1 MASTRSGLLLAIVIC
16 LVDIMLGGS
25 DQMANLFLLC
35 SPFIDGH
42 AVKVAVVADPQAI
55 VLSLTIL
62 FIMMQIT
69 CIRLTL
75 VLLLIVCDM
84 SVCLRLDEF
93 FSSQQLMD
101 RTSLSLAP
109 KSLALEAAKFYT
121 DLYMRRSFHLSI
133 LPFKPNLVI
142 FLGDHFDGGPFLS
155 DQESKTE
162 YMECNFSNN
171 RPSEGIVT
179 LADQVINKSTRFRY
193 LGSIVQSDGD
203 IDGDIISR
211 IQVGWLKW
219 RNASGLLCDRKVP
232 LKLKGKFYKM
242 VVRPAMLYG
251 AECWPLKEKHNS
263 KLSVAEMRMLRW
275 MSGFT
280 LRDRIRNEHIREKV
294 GVAPVEDKIRE
305 SRLRWFGH
313 VKRRPPDDP
322 VRKVEVLDLTYVKKG
337 RGRPKKTWW
346 MESFSRFKHIFG
358 LEEHGRYSDILVYYL
373 CGNHDIGYSS
383 FHAQHPEVIDRY
395 EKEFGARNYH
405 FSAGK
410 VNFIVVDAQTL
421 DGPKQEKETSVS
433 WQFIKNISTAN
444 MSRPR
449 VLLTH
454 IPLYRPDDSPCG
466 SYRSSGVINQRVSY
480 VGHDQGIR
488 YQNYLTKETS
498 DRLLYLIKPSL
509 VLSGHDH
516 DQCTVTHSTQFGSV
530 VETLI
535 CEGYWESIARYLC
548 QFVVTLLLLF
558 IWPTNGFAILGQFM
572 SFVSSVR
579 RKWANMKEKV
589 DEEDCEYDMIWD
601 SEGSMHL
608 IKKNKTVPA
617 AYSNVRVTGRGNAV
631 LRSSAKKQSA
641 QEQEQSISVEMNTD
655 MNSEKTGKTR
665 QNRSMMIRFVLRLIR
680 VLRLTIII
688 AAVNVP
694 LYMMLLFKDWI
705 DR

>member
-1 MASTRSGLLLAIVIC
+1 MQSLSRLT
-16 LVDIMLGGS
+16 LVLCCVWV
-25 DQMANLFLLC
+25 LTLLC
-35 SPFIDGH
+35 GEMVAYWIPLWTCSWPQPDVDFSSQSSSIDGRV
-42 AVKVAVVADPQAI
+42 VKVAVVADP
-55 VLSLTIL
+55 
-62 FIMMQIT
+62 
-69 CIRLTL
+69 
-75 VLLLIVCDM
+75 
-84 SVCLRLDEF
+84 
-93 FSSQQLMD
+93 QLMD

-155 DQESKTE
+155 DQE
-162 YMECNFSNN
+162 
-171 RPSEGIVT
+171 
-179 LADQVINKSTRFRY
+179 
-193 LGSIVQSDGD
+193 
-203 IDGDIISR
+203 
-211 IQVGWLKW
+211 
-219 RNASGLLCDRKVP
+219 
-232 LKLKGKFYKM
+232 
-242 VVRPAMLYG
+242 
-251 AECWPLKEKHNS
+251 
-263 KLSVAEMRMLRW
+263 
-275 MSGFT
+275 
-280 LRDRIRNEHIREKV
+280 
-294 GVAPVEDKIRE
+294 
-305 SRLRWFGH
+305 
-313 VKRRPPDDP
+313 
-322 VRKVEVLDLTYVKKG
+322 
-337 RGRPKKTWW
+337 W

-454 IPLYRPDDSPCG
+454 IPLYRPNDSPCG

-480 VGHDQGIR
+480 VGHDQGIK

-498 DRLLYLIKPSL
+498 DRLLHLIKPSL

-530 VETLI
+530 VEHTLGTVSWQQGNLYPSFMLLTASPSNSTSSNSAVSTSLCFLPMQTHI
-535 CEGYWESIARYLC
+535 YIWYLC
-548 QFVVTLLLLF
+548 QFFVTLLLLF
-558 IWPTNGFAILGQFM
+558 IWPTNGFAIFDQFM

-617 AYSNVRVTGRGNAV
+617 PFSNVGVTGRGNAV
-631 LRSSAKKQSA
+631 LRSSAKKQST
-641 QEQEQSISVEMNTD
+641 QEQETAISVEMNTD

-680 VLRLTIII
+680 LLRLTIII